1 MPVTEYLERNARL
14 YPDEVALVELNPDE
28 PDTRR
33 TSWKE
38 FELIQPSRF
47 EPYRREITWS
57 VFDEKAIRFANML
70 IGRGIKKGDKVA
82 ILMYNCLEWLPIY
95 FGVLKTGAIAVPFNF
110 RYDAEEILYCAE
122 LAEVDMIVF
131 DPAFIGR
138 IETNA
143 ERLSKGRLLIYVG
156 DNCPEFAESYHQLVA
171 DFWSDLF
178 FIRNDRIPEGNFT

>member
-57 VFDEKAIRFANML
+57 VFDEKANRVANML
-70 IGRGIKKGDKVA
+70 LG
-82 ILMYNCLEWLPIY
+82 
-95 FGVLKTGAIAVPFNF
+95 
-110 RYDAEEILYCAE
+110 
-122 LAEVDMIVF
+122 
-131 DPAFIGR
+131 
-138 IETNA
+138 
-143 ERLSKGRLLIYVG
+143 LSLI
-156 DNCPEFAESYHQLVA
+156 H
-171 DFWSDLF
+171 
-178 FIRNDRIPEGNFT
+178 I